1 MNASFK
7 PRISM
12 SRSPSRRPLPALT
25 QPARRRRSRRQTSP
39 WRRLAQHT
47 TLLELSA
54 RLGVNTFLVLVAA
67 ASLTRLVPHL
77 QTQAQQLETVRQE
90 LDRAQTA
97 NTRLR
102 SDFDRNFDPAQ
113 AGRVIQEQT
122 GYRVPSERQVVWTD

>member
-1 MNASFK
+1 MKASFK

-12 SRSPSRRPLPALT
+12 SRPSRRPLSAPT
-25 QPARRRRSRRQTSP
+25 QPARRRRSQRQTSL
-39 WRRLAQHT
+39 WRRLARHT

-54 RLGVNTFLVLVAA
+54 RLGVNGFLVLVAA

-90 LDRAQTA
+90 LDQAQTT

-102 SDFDRNFDPAQ
+102 SDFNRNFDPAQ